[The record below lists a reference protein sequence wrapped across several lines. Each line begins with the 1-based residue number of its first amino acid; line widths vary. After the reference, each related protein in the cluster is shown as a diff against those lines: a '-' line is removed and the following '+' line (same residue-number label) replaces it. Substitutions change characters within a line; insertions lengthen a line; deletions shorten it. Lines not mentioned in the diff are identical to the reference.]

1 MSNALINMATKET
14 PDPDLSGEANWQPL
28 VVPALLTNPNSFISG
43 DPEGKRLRLRYF
55 FNPEDDNIIAK
66 TWFGPAAEGPPKHAH
81 GGSIASVLDEA
92 MGMAA
97 LYAGHTV
104 VAANISINYIKMVPL
119 ESVALAITRVAEVEG
134 KKVHTEAKLTGPNGL
149 VYATGKGL
157 FIAIGFNKIAAL
169 AK

>member
-1 MSNALINMATKET
+1 MTTKEI

-43 DPEGKRLRLRYF
+43 DPEGKRLRLKYF
-55 FNPEDDNIIAK
+55 FDPDQESIVAK
-66 TWFGPAAEGPPKHAH
+66 TWFGPAVEGPPKHAH

-104 VAANISINYIKMVPL
+104 VAANISVNYIKMVPL
-119 ESVALAITRVAEVEG
+119 ESIALAITRVTKAEG
-134 KKVHTEAKLTGPNGL
+134 KKVYTEANLEAPDGT
-149 VYATGKGL
+149 VYSTAKGL

-169 AK
+169 AGK